1 MVSMGGMEVACIM
14 REDGAGSFPTSLDI
28 SRYHDDIMPVVLP
41 PPLRSPVL
49 LILCLLLFPSR
60 ASLPCH
66 LTAFHHIPKAHG
78 KPPNWDPIR
87 IPGTAC
93 GAPGPNLCQTTCQI
107 KCHQFSEDRLVTS
120 NYFDF
125 AIYVRQHP
133 TCQRFP
139 ASAE

>member
-1 MVSMGGMEVACIM
+1 MVSMEVACIM
-14 REDGAGSFPTSLDI
+14 REDWEGSFPTSLDI
-28 SRYHDDIMPVVLP
+28 SGYHDDIMPVVLP
-41 PPLRSPVL
+41 PPVRSPVL
-49 LILCLLLFPSR
+49 LVLCLLLFPALSISCF
-60 ASLPCH
+60 AAMSSHCVSPY
-66 LTAFHHIPKAHG
+66 TKAHG

-107 KCHQFSEDRLVTS
+107 KCHQFSEDRLITS
-120 NYFDF
+120 NDFDF

-133 TCQRFP
+133 TCQHFP